1 MLRSLQQALHTRIL
15 AGEFFQ
21 ELPVLL
27 ECGSSLT
34 QTVQQHALSARSLCI
49 RVCEPQPQ
57 TLNYEAPQLFVAELL
72 CPVQVEEPAG
82 WGGSL
87 HALEVAQKLATHLHL
102 WVPPESTLGAPFI
115 LAEKAFW
122 KVLQTPV
129 KDGAYRL
136 QLNFL
141 TSTFLEPY
149 TP

>member
-1 MLRSLQQALHTRIL
+1 MLRSLQQALYTRIL

-34 QTVQQHALSARSLCI
+34 QTVQQQALSARSLCI

-102 WVPPESTLGAPFI
+102 WVPPSLPSAHPSSLPKKPSGKCCRP
-115 LAEKAFW
+115 
-122 KVLQTPV
+122 P
-129 KDGAYRL
+129 
-136 QLNFL
+136 
-141 TSTFLEPY
+141 
-149 TP
+149 